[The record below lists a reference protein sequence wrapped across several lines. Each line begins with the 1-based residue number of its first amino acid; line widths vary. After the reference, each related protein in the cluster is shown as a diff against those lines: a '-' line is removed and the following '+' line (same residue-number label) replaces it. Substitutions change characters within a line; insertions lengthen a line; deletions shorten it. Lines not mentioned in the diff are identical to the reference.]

1 MKLADFEKR
10 HPCPYV
16 EYMGPGQGCQIDL
29 CRRFQ
34 LDNLCTCRDPRQK
47 RLQKAEDEKAEKTK
61 RDGAKLSFQEKM
73 KLFAVEAGEKTPNR
87 DKAKISSAQRD
98 LEDDGSGNEE
108 FEDDYRAQN
117 Q

>member
-1 MKLADFEKR
+1 MLRKFTGNYIYIL
-10 HPCPYV
+10 
-16 EYMGPGQGCQIDL
+16 ISI
-29 CRRFQ
+29 RRFAHKIK
-34 LDNLCTCRDPRQK
+34 LSLYFNLCTCRDPRQK

-87 DKAKISSAQRD
+87 DKAKISRAQRD

-108 FEDDYRAQN
+108 FEEDCRTQDQ
-117 Q
+117 

>member
-1 MKLADFEKR
+1 
-10 HPCPYV
+10 
-16 EYMGPGQGCQIDL
+16 
-29 CRRFQ
+29 
-34 LDNLCTCRDPRQK
+34 
-47 RLQKAEDEKAEKTK
+47 
-61 RDGAKLSFQEKM
+61 M